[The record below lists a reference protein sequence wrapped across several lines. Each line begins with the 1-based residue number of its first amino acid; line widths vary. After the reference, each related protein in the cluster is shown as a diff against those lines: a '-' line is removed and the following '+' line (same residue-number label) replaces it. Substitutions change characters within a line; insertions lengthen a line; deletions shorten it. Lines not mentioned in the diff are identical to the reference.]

1 MQPFPSER
9 MVPLIVA
16 TALFMEN
23 MDSTVISTSLPAIA
37 HALGTDPL
45 ALKLAVTSYLLS
57 LAICIPASGWTAD
70 RFGTR
75 NVFRAAIAVFVLG
88 SIGCAAS
95 HSLEEFVLARIVQG
109 MGGAMMTP
117 VGRLIMVRSI
127 DKRRLLNAMALVT
140 IPALIGPICGPPLGG
155 FITTYASW
163 HWIFLINVP
172 IGVVGMALASRF
184 IPNIRVERPDP
195 FDYLGFVLSGCAIAG
210 LAFGLSAIGL
220 EFLPT
225 SIVASLLGGG
235 AISAVAYL
243 IHAKRTPTPIL
254 DLNLF
259 RLPTFRA
266 SIFGGFL
273 FRLGIGALPFLLP
286 LLLQIGFRLTPFQS
300 GLITFTTALGS
311 MFMKAAVATVLRRF
325 GYRNVLLY
333 NALISSAFL
342 AACATFVQGMPFAA
356 MIAILLSG
364 GFFRSLQFTSIN
376 TIAYAEIEPA
386 KMSRATAMVAA
397 AQQLSLSTGV
407 AVGALAVEMTLR
419 LRHSPEMGIN
429 DFPPAFLF
437 VGLLSASAVF
447 IFMRLPPDAGAELAG
462 RKTDAATE
470 GPKLEVSR
478 ETLGP
483 TDKAPPNRC
492 GSPAA

>member
-1 MQPFPSER
+1 MESPPSDR
-9 MVPLIVA
+9 IVPLIVA

-37 HALGTDPL
+37 QALGTNPL

-57 LAICIPASGWTAD
+57 LAICIPASSWTAD

-75 NVFRAAIAVFVLG
+75 NVFRTAIGVFVLG

-109 MGGAMMTP
+109 AGGAMMTP

-127 DKRRLLNAMALVT
+127 DKRRLVNAMSLVT

-172 IGVVGMALASRF
+172 IGLVGIAMASRF

-195 FDYLGFVLSGCAIAG
+195 FDYVGFLLSGCAIAG
-210 LAFGLSAIGL
+210 LAFGLSAMGL

-225 SIVASLLGGG
+225 SIVASLLCGG
-235 AISAVAYL
+235 AISAGAYL
-243 IHAKRTPTPIL
+243 IHARRTPAPIL

-286 LLLQIGFRLTPFQS
+286 LLLQIGFHLTPFEVRAHHLYHRA
-300 GLITFTTALGS
+300 GFDVHEGGGRER
-311 MFMKAAVATVLRRF
+311 VA
-325 GYRNVLLY
+325 
-333 NALISSAFL
+333 
-342 AACATFVQGMPFAA
+342 P
-356 MIAILLSG
+356 
-364 GFFRSLQFTSIN
+364 
-376 TIAYAEIEPA
+376 
-386 KMSRATAMVAA
+386 
-397 AQQLSLSTGV
+397 
-407 AVGALAVEMTLR
+407 LR
-419 LRHSPEMGIN
+419 LPQCADLQR
-429 DFPPAFLF
+429 
-437 VGLLSASAVF
+437 
-447 IFMRLPPDAGAELAG
+447 
-462 RKTDAATE
+462 TD
-470 GPKLEVSR
+470 
-478 ETLGP
+478 
-483 TDKAPPNRC
+483 
-492 GSPAA
+492 

>member
-1 MQPFPSER
+1 MDSSPSDR
-9 MVPLIVA
+9 IVPLIVA

-37 HALGTDPL
+37 QALGTNPL

-75 NVFRAAIAVFVLG
+75 NVFRAAIGVFVVG

-95 HSLEEFVLARIVQG
+95 HSLEEFVFARIVQG
-109 MGGAMMTP
+109 AGGAMMTP

-127 DKRRLLNAMALVT
+127 DKRRLVNAMSLVT

-172 IGVVGMALASRF
+172 IGLVGIALASRF
-184 IPNIRVERPDP
+184 IPNIRIERPDP
-195 FDYLGFVLSGCAIAG
+195 FDYVGFVLAGGAIAG
-210 LAFGLSAIGL
+210 LAFGLSAMGL

-225 SIVASLLGGG
+225 SVVASLLCGG
-235 AISAVAYL
+235 AISALAYL
-243 IHAKRTPTPIL
+243 IHAGRTPAPIL

-286 LLLQIGFRLTPFQS
+286 LLLQIGFHLTPFES

-311 MFMKAAVATVLRRF
+311 MFMKAAVASVLHRF

-333 NALISSAFL
+333 NALISSVFL
-342 AACATFVQGMPFAA
+342 TACASFVQGMPFAA
-356 MIAILLSG
+356 MVAILLSG
-364 GFFRSLQFTSIN
+364 GFFRSLQFTAIN

-407 AVGALAVEMTLR
+407 AIGALVVELTLR
-419 LRHSPEMGIN
+419 LRHSTTMGIN

-447 IFMRLPPDAGAELAG
+447 IFMRLPHDAGAELAG
-462 RKTDAATE
+462 RKPEAAGE
-470 GPKLEVSR
+470 SAEL
-478 ETLGP
+478 
-483 TDKAPPNRC
+483 AH
-492 GSPAA
+492 

>member
-1 MQPFPSER
+1 MTATGALPTEPATNRQPDTESR
-9 MVPLIVA
+9 LYDRVVPLIVA
-16 TALFMEN
+16 VALFMEN
-23 MDSTVISTSLPAIA
+23 MDSTVIATSLPAIA
-37 HALGTDPL
+37 RAIGTDPL

-70 RFGTR
+70 RFGAR
-75 NVFRAAIAVFVLG
+75 NVFRIAIGVFVLG
-88 SIGCAAS
+88 SIGCALS
-95 HSLEEFVLARIVQG
+95 HSLEQFVLARIVQG

-127 DKRRLLNAMALVT
+127 DKKLLLNAMSLVT
-140 IPALIGPICGPPLGG
+140 MPALIGPICGPPLGG

-172 IGVVGMALASRF
+172 IGVVGIVLASYY
-184 IPNIRVERPDP
+184 IANVRVEHHDP
-195 FDYLGFVLSGCAIAG
+195 FDFVGFILSGFAIAG
-210 LAFGLSAIGL
+210 LAFGLSVMGL
-220 EFLPT
+220 EFLPV
-225 SIVASLLGGG
+225 SAVAALLCVG
-235 AISAVAYL
+235 AVSAVAYV
-243 IHAKRTPTPIL
+243 IHAKRTPAPIL
-254 DLNLF
+254 DLNLLK
-259 RLPTFRA
+259 LPTFRA

-286 LLLQIGFRLTPFQS
+286 LLLQIGFDLTPFQS

-311 MFMKAAVATVLRRF
+311 MFMKAAVARVLNRF

-333 NALISSAFL
+333 NSLVSSAFL
-342 AACATFVQGMPFAA
+342 AACATFVPGMPFAV

-407 AVGALAVEMTLR
+407 AVGALVVETTLH
-419 LRHSPEMGIN
+419 LKHGAAIGAA
-429 DFPPAFLF
+429 DFPPAFLV
-437 VGLLSASAVF
+437 VGALAATAALIFARLS
-447 IFMRLPPDAGAELAG
+447 PDAGAELSG
-462 RKTDAATE
+462 RKAVEAAVANKN
-470 GPKLEVSR
+470 P
-478 ETLGP
+478 
-483 TDKAPPNRC
+483 
-492 GSPAA
+492 